1 MNKFLILATLFAA
14 SANAYTPIPRLEGF
28 QEFLDNCICK
38 EYKYHEERIRHVKD
52 IEESV
57 NFVVSGSIKD
67 IEESVNFVVS
77 GSIKDTLPSGKVVFR
92 HIPEICCTRAQM
104 DGLRTEI
111 YAWKERCEKACPSFI
126 PECDCGIP
134 NARLL
139 CTMGGAD
146 LKEDQKEEAP

>member
-38 EYKYHEERIRHVKD
+38 EYKYHEERIRHVKY
-52 IEESV
+52 
-57 NFVVSGSIKD
+57 

-92 HIPEICCTRAQM
+92 HIPEICCTRAQV

-146 LKEDQKEEAP
+146 LKEDLKEEAP